1 MSGIDDIPRNYQ
13 TATIAASGTTSSTV
27 DCTRYQLV
35 GFFTPAALTGTAITF
50 TASPD
55 NSTFYTVREVGGAAV
70 KSETVTTGSYYPLD
84 PRVFAG
90 LQYVRL
96 VSGSTEASARS
107 IICVL
112 RPVS

>member
-1 MSGIDDIPRNYQ
+1 MPSIDNIPRLYA
-13 TATIAASGTTSSTV
+13 TATIAASGTTSDAV

-35 GFFTPAALTGTAITF
+35 GFYTPAALTGTAITF

-55 NSTFYTVREVGGAAV
+55 NSTFYTVKEVGGAAT
-70 KSETVTTGSYYPLD
+70 KSETVTTSSFYPLD

-90 LQYVRL
+90 LQYVKL
-96 VSGSTEASARS
+96 VSGSSEASARS
-107 IICVL
+107 ITCVL